1 MSVASTLCQDHLHI
15 RGENYEFDSSSLSL
29 AGSPPHTWRKLAY
42 FWANSSML
50 RITSTYV
57 EKTACISLYASHS
70 RDHLHIRG
78 ENVIV
83 WHVWKA
89 DPGSPPHTWR
99 KPDIP
104 TRWSRDPRI
113 TSTYVEKTLRPRN
126 AQNARQDHLHIRGEN
141 YRKFRT
147 SLRTLGS
154 PPHTWR
160 KQRTAVN
167 RSEIRRITST
177 YVEKTRSK
185 SQKISSNEDHL
196 HIRGEN
202 QCSMKLNR
210 ERTGSPPHTWRKLV
224 FISVSP
230 DNQRITSTYVEKT
243 GIISTIDCNSWDHLH
258 IRGENLEAPF
268 QLASP
273 LGSPPHTWRKRHNLA
288 THTSNTRITST
299 YVEKTLPY

>member
-1 MSVASTLCQDHLHI
+1 MGSPPHTWRKQASQARQLLAIGITSTYVEKTLSIGKMMYEEQDHLHI

-126 AQNARQDHLHIRGEN
+126 A
-141 YRKFRT
+141 
-147 SLRTLGS
+147 
-154 PPHTWR
+154 
-160 KQRTAVN
+160 
-167 RSEIRRITST
+167 
-177 YVEKTRSK
+177 
-185 SQKISSNEDHL
+185 
-196 HIRGEN
+196 
-202 QCSMKLNR
+202 
-210 ERTGSPPHTWRKLV
+210 
-224 FISVSP
+224 
-230 DNQRITSTYVEKT
+230 
-243 GIISTIDCNSWDHLH
+243 
-258 IRGENLEAPF
+258 
-268 QLASP
+268 
-273 LGSPPHTWRKRHNLA
+273 
-288 THTSNTRITST
+288 
-299 YVEKTLPY
+299 